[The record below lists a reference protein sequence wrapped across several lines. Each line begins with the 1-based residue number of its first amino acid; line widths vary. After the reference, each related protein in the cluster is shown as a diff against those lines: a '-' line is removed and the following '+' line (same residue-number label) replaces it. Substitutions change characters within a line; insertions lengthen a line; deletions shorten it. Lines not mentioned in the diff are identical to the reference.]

1 MISATPLQNAN
12 VLLVEDN
19 PIDIIMTRK
28 ALEEV
33 DLPLRLHVIQDGEE
47 ALDFIRQ
54 NCNSRDTNS
63 PCPDLILLDLNLP
76 KKSGKEIL
84 SEIRQDPNTRVIPV
98 IILTTSSED
107 KDIVECYSQSAN
119 CYITKPLNVDNFK
132 LAIQIIGKFWTEVA
146 KLPQSPN

>member
-1 MISATPLQNAN
+1 MISATPLENAD

-33 DLPLRLHVIQDGEE
+33 DLLLRLHVVQDGEE

-54 NCNSRDTNS
+54 NCNSTDTNS

-76 KKSGKEIL
+76 KKSGKEVL

-107 KDIVECYSQSAN
+107 KDIVECYSNPPIVTSQS
-119 CYITKPLNVDNFK
+119 L
-132 LAIQIIGKFWTEVA
+132 
-146 KLPQSPN
+146 